1 MSRRSFTID
10 LARRVLAALIFAS
23 ASASLARAQDL
34 TAAHGFV
41 SGLYAAYHGRGPD
54 YLGRQAKTVLSP
66 RLLALVRLDAART
79 PAGDIGAL
87 DGDPICDCQDA
98 SGLRITNLKISGGD
112 GRAVATVRLRFP
124 DGPRTLRLDLVALDG
139 RWRVDDVHSESMPSL
154 VKYLQQHAGGR

>member
-1 MSRRSFTID
+1 MG
-10 LARRVLAALIFAS
+10 
-23 ASASLARAQDL
+23 AQDL
-34 TAAHGFV
+34 TAAHRFV
-41 SGLYAAYHGRGPD
+41 SGLYAAYHGDGRGPD

-79 PAGDIGAL
+79 PAGDVGAL
-87 DGDPICDCQDA
+87 DGDPICDCQDT
-98 SGLRITNLKISGGD
+98 SGLRLTDLKISGGD
-112 GRAVATVRLRFP
+112 GRAVAKVRLHFP